1 MGKTVDKYAE
11 EWYDSDSLIHKVF
24 ESEEGWSLFVLM
36 SLREHYGKEVLKTL
50 EDVDPGFL
58 EKVLDDA
65 FFEGMK
71 E

>member
-1 MGKTVDKYAE
+1 MGKTVDKYVE
-11 EWYDSDSLIHKVF
+11 EWYDRDSLIHKVF

-36 SLREHYGKEVLKTL
+36 SLRKHYGKEILATL
-50 EDVDPGFL
+50 EDFDQEL
-58 EKVLDDA
+58 IETVLDDV

>member
-1 MGKTVDKYAE
+1 VGKTVDKYAE

-50 EDVDPGFL
+50 EDFNQEL
-58 EKVLDDA
+58 IETVLDDV